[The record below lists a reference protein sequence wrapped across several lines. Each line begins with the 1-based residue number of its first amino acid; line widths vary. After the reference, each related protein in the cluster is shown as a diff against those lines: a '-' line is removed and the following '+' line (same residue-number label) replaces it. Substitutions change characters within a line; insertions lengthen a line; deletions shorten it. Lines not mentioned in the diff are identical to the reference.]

1 MGPVSTSSGRSIVSD
16 PPASAVPDS
25 EADYIEGE
33 WSESAGDA
41 EAEVITLECSS
52 GRGQRLDRF
61 LAANLGDVSRT
72 RIQHWIELGAV
83 WSAARVLTA
92 KSRLTGDEIVFVRPL
107 PREADGSFVADPV
120 PVDVV
125 AESDHYLVVNKPAG
139 LVVHPAAGN
148 WRNTLLNG
156 LLYRW
161 PQQAELPRAGIVHRL
176 DKDTSGLMVVARSE
190 AARMSLIAQL
200 KDRTMSRRYLAL
212 VAGKVKQGGEIDA
225 PVGRHPR
232 VRTRMAVVSA
242 NAGRPALTHFEPLA
256 EGLIGQ
262 LPVTLV
268 ECRLQSGRTHQ
279 IRVHMAHRGWP
290 LLGDELYGGPRL
302 AIDRQ
307 ALHAYQL
314 GFVDPADGR
323 EVRWRVP
330 LPQDMLDALVT
341 VAINPAS
348 LFS

>member
-1 MGPVSTSSGRSIVSD
+1 MPGKPIMSD
-16 PPASAVPDS
+16 LPANALPDS

-33 WSESAGDA
+33 WGDSGSDA
-41 EAEVITLECSS
+41 DADADVLTLVCSG

-61 LAANLGDVSRT
+61 LAANLSDVSRT

-83 WSAARVLTA
+83 WSSARVLTA
-92 KSRLTGDEIVFVRPL
+92 KSRLTGDETVYVRPL

-120 PVDVV
+120 PVRVV
-125 AESDHYLVVNKPAG
+125 AESAHYLVINKPAG

-156 LLYRW
+156 LLFHW
-161 PQQAELPRAGIVHRL
+161 PQLAELPRAGIVHRL
-176 DKDTSGLMVVARSE
+176 DKDTSGLMVVARTE
-190 AARMSLIAQL
+190 MARMALIAQL
-200 KDRTMSRRYLAL
+200 KDRSMSRRYLAL
-212 VAGKVKQGGEIDA
+212 VAGRVKQGGEIDA

-232 VRTRMAVVSA
+232 QRTRMAVVSA
-242 NAGRPALTHFEPLA
+242 STGRSALTRFEPLA

-268 ECRLQSGRTHQ
+268 ECRLQTGRTHQ

-314 GFVDPADGR
+314 GFVDPADSR
-323 EVRWRVP
+323 EVRWQVP
-330 LPQDMLDALVT
+330 MPQDMLDALVL
-341 VAINPAS
+341 AGINLSGLPS
-348 LFS
+348 